1 MSKGYVFLF
10 VIILIFGSLISDTWK
25 IESSV
30 SISMNQNYYSE
41 NWSGDEKGSISWVS
55 NFDLL
60 AEKQMSQK
68 LLNKNMIKLAF
79 GQTHNQFI
87 EEESGDK
94 KWGKPDKTTDNI
106 DLESIMLLTLGSFVD
121 PYFSV
126 RLESQFLDES
136 YPEET
141 KSFNPN
147 ILTESAGISK
157 FFIKEDARE
166 FSSRLGASFKQYLNS
181 HEDIENTN
189 DGGIE
194 LVVDYKTLLAQEVI
208 TYHSK
213 LNVYKAL
220 FYSESEDLEGTERED
235 DWKAPRVNWE
245 NTLTTSITKL
255 INLIFSFNLIYNETD
270 YDMAGKSINDIQ
282 YKQTLSLGL
291 SYKLK

>member
-1 MSKGYVFLF
+1 MKKEYVFLF
-10 VIILIFGSLISDTWK
+10 VLIIVFGSLISDTWK
-25 IESSV
+25 IESNV
-30 SISMNQNYYSE
+30 ALSMNQNYYSE
-41 NWSGDEKGSISWVS
+41 NWSGDEKGSISWVA
-55 NFDLL
+55 NYDLL

-68 LLNKNMIKLAF
+68 LLIKNMIKLAF
-79 GQTHNQFI
+79 GQTHSQYI
-87 EEESGDK
+87 AEESGDK
-94 KWGKPDKTTDNI
+94 KWQKPDKTTDKI
-106 DLESIMLLTLGSFVD
+106 DLESIMLFTLGAFVD
-121 PYFSV
+121 PYVSG

-136 YPEET
+136 FPEET

-181 HEDIENTN
+181 HEDIDNTN

-194 LVVDYKTLLAQEVI
+194 LVVDYKTPLAHEVI
-208 TYHSK
+208 NFHSK

-220 FYSESEDLEGTERED
+220 FFSESGDLEGTEWED
-235 DWKAPRVNWE
+235 DWKAPRINWE

-270 YDMAGKSINDIQ
+270 YDLNGKSINDIQ

>member
-25 IESSV
+25 IESSI

-79 GQTHNQFI
+79 GQTHNQYI
-87 EEESGDK
+87 AEESGDK

-121 PYFSV
+121 PYFSL

-147 ILTESAGISK
+147 ILTESVGISK
-157 FFIKEDARE
+157 FFIKEDAKE

-194 LVVDYKTLLAQEVI
+194 LVVDYKTPLAQEVI

-220 FYSESEDLEGTERED
+220 FYSESEDLEGTAWED

-245 NTLTTSITKL
+245 NTLTASITKL